1 MRGEVSLTHMPN
13 QMVSNLDNQVGSGI
27 KPAELAD
34 RAPILV
40 KEYKG
45 KQGEA
50 TSHFRADSVEM
61 AGKGYFP
68 KWQTWAPGEWPR
80 EAYVVAGLLIL
91 FLGVGI
97 LVLAYLLI
105 VEPDGTFTVTYEP
118 RGSG

>member
-1 MRGEVSLTHMPN
+1 MPN
-13 QMVSNLDNQVGSGI
+13 QMASNLGSGT
-27 KPAELAD
+27 KPAELAGTP
-34 RAPILV
+34 PILV

-61 AGKGYFP
+61 AAKGYFP

-80 EAYVVAGLLIL
+80 KAYVVAGLLML
-91 FLGVGI
+91 FFGVGI
-97 LVLAYLLI
+97 LVLGYLLI